1 MEDNQEA
8 VVVVA
13 IVVVVVVVVS
23 YSFVKFGKFNNLIM
37 ISSDAFNFAI
47 RSSLFV
53 IRNHSCNVVTPIM
66 PYFFRSAYL

>member
-13 IVVVVVVVVS
+13 IVVVVVVVS

-47 RSSLFV
+47 RSPLFV